1 MLIYKKCQAHNNL
14 SGQNGIFPE
23 CIEDRFDTQN
33 KILSSI
39 RDFRKNL
46 SGQHDNMTTGQHDN
60 MTKACRK
67 FENDQAKK
75 KIVTRTQFSRNY
87 CASKYAMLL
96 FYIFNNIYILSS
108 KNRKKSDL
116 NQHTPITRTVL
127 SCCHVVML
135 S

>member
-1 MLIYKKCQAHNNL
+1 
-14 SGQNGIFPE
+14 
-23 CIEDRFDTQN
+23 
-33 KILSSI
+33 
-39 RDFRKNL
+39 
-46 SGQHDNMTTGQHDN
+46 MTTGQHDN

-135 S
+135 SCCHDKLEVTYEKIV